1 MPAVKK
7 TVAKP
12 AAKPSAKPAAAK
24 KPAAKKGGALEIAP
38 IAATGLLL
46 VAQKMYKEMM
56 AEEAK
61 RPASAA
67 AKRTRK
73 TRRGGLGPNGEIS
86 DLSHPI
92 DTSAEEDAAEEP
104 AAPSETAAEEPAA
117 PGETAAPSETAAEE
131 LAPAPAPATAELMS
145 APEAESV
152 AAEEAAS
159 NPTLV
164 DAAATV
170 INNMNDEDKSK
181 LKGMLGCKE
190 EEMVGGAKKARK
202 PSAKRGGS
210 AGIVGAELQ
219 AATAMPLAGG
229 AKKARKPS
237 AKKSGGGEVNAVMP
251 LAGGSELSMPAPLAG
266 GAKKARK
273 SSAKRG
279 GGEIA
284 PVAAIAGGSE
294 LSMPAP
300 LAGGAKKASRKPS
313 AKRGGGALAPTA
325 EVAGGMP
332 LAPANTAPVYV
343 ERTSPMAG
351 GAKKAAKKPT
361 KRMAGGELAAY
372 TAQLDK
378 LTSQLRTLM

>member
-12 AAKPSAKPAAAK
+12 AAKPSAKPAAAKKPAAK

-56 AEEAK
+56 AEEEK
-61 RPASAA
+61 RPA
-67 AKRTRK
+67 KRTLR
-73 TRRGGLGPNGEIS
+73 TRRGGDGPES
-86 DLSHPI
+86 YPI
-92 DTSAEEDAAEEP
+92 DTSAEEDG
-104 AAPSETAAEEPAA
+104 APDSVAETAADAPA
-117 PGETAAPSETAAEE
+117 SEE
-131 LAPAPAPATAELMS
+131 LAPAEAPAPAPATAE
-145 APEAESV
+145 PEAAPASEAEAEPV
-152 AAEEAAS
+152 AEEAAS

-170 INNMNDEDKSK
+170 INNMNDEDKAK
-181 LKGMLGCKE
+181 VKGMLT
-190 EEMVGGAKKARK
+190 GGAKKARK

-210 AGIVGAELQ
+210 AGIVGADLQ
-219 AATAMPLAGG
+219 AMAGGSEMSMPAPLAGG

-237 AKKSGGGEVNAVMP
+237 AKRGGGEVNAVMP
-251 LAGGSELSMPAPLAG
+251 LIGGSELSMPAPLAG

-273 SSAKRG
+273 PSAKRG
-279 GGEIA
+279 GGEMLSMPA
-284 PVAAIAGGSE
+284 PLAGGSE
-294 LSMPAP
+294 KLTMPAP
-300 LAGGAKKASRKPS
+300 LAGGAKKAT
-313 AKRGGGALAPTA
+313 KRGGGALAPIA
-325 EVAGGMP
+325 AVAGGMP
-332 LAPANTAPVYV
+332 LAPANTAPLYP
-343 ERTSPMAG
+343 ESTSQMAG

-372 TAQLDK
+372 TAQLSK

>member
-56 AEEAK
+56 AEEEK
-61 RPASAA
+61 RPA
-67 AKRTRK
+67 KRTLR
-73 TRRGGLGPNGEIS
+73 TRRGGADGEGEVMAASAAEGVSSFNPFPEPTAANGE
-86 DLSHPI
+86 P
-92 DTSAEEDAAEEP
+92 AAEEAP
-104 AAPSETAAEEPAA
+104 AAPT
-117 PGETAAPSETAAEE
+117 EE
-131 LAPAPAPATAELMS
+131 LAPAPATAELMP
-145 APEAESV
+145 APEAEPV
-152 AAEEAAS
+152 VAEEAAATAVS

-170 INNMNDEDKSK
+170 IDGMNAEDKAK
-181 LKGMLGCKE
+181 LKSLLGCKE
-190 EEMVGGAKKARK
+190 EAAMAGGAKKARK

-210 AGIVGAELQ
+210 AGIVGADLQ
-219 AATAMPLAGG
+219 AMAGGSELSMPAPLAGG

-237 AKKSGGGEVNAVMP
+237 AKKSGGGEIAPVAP

-273 SSAKRG
+273 
-279 GGEIA
+279 
-284 PVAAIAGGSE
+284 
-294 LSMPAP
+294 
-300 LAGGAKKASRKPS
+300 PS
-313 AKRGGGALAPTA
+313 AKRGGGALAPIA
-325 EVAGGMP
+325 AVAGGMP
-332 LAPANTAPVYV
+332 LAPANTAPLYP
-343 ERTSPMAG
+343 ESTSQMAG
-351 GAKKAAKKPT
+351 GATKAAKKPT

>member
-56 AEEAK
+56 AEEEK
-61 RPASAA
+61 RPA
-67 AKRTRK
+67 KRTIR
-73 TRRGGLGPNGEIS
+73 TRRGGDGPES
-86 DLSHPI
+86 YPI
-92 DTSAEEDAAEEP
+92 DTSAEEDG
-104 AAPSETAAEEPAA
+104 APDSVAETAADAQA
-117 PGETAAPSETAAEE
+117 SEE
-131 LAPAPAPATAELMS
+131 LAPAEAPAPATAELMP
-145 APEAESV
+145 APEAEPV
-152 AAEEAAS
+152 VAEEAAS

-170 INNMNDEDKSK
+170 IKNMNAEDKAS
-181 LKGMLGCKE
+181 LKGMLA
-190 EEMVGGAKKARK
+190 GGAKKARK

-219 AATAMPLAGG
+219 AMAGGSELSMPAPLAGG

-237 AKKSGGGEVNAVMP
+237 AKKSGGGEIAPVAP

-273 SSAKRG
+273 
-279 GGEIA
+279 
-284 PVAAIAGGSE
+284 
-294 LSMPAP
+294 
-300 LAGGAKKASRKPS
+300 PS
-313 AKRGGGALAPTA
+313 AKRGGGALAPIA
-325 EVAGGMP
+325 AVAGGMP
-332 LAPANTAPVYV
+332 LAPANTAPLYP
-343 ERTSPMAG
+343 ESTSQMAG
-351 GAKKAAKKPT
+351 GAKKAAAKPAAK

-372 TAQLDK
+372 TAQLSK

>member
-104 AAPSETAAEEPAA
+104 AAP
-117 PGETAAPSETAAEE
+117 GETAAPSETAAEE
-131 LAPAPAPATAELMS
+131 LAPAPAPATAELMP
-145 APEAESV
+145 APEVEPV
-152 AAEEAAS
+152 VAEEAAS

-273 SSAKRG
+273 PSAKKSG

-351 GAKKAAKKPT
+351 GAKKAAAKPAAK